1 MSSEDDETQKIE
13 VTKEAEPQRSRRR
26 FIDYPRSARTGWR
39 RWVPSWR
46 LVLGSMVTLGVLG
59 VAALALAVVVTPVPK
74 PNDIAL
80 AQATTF
86 YWNDGTTV
94 LGQTGEANR
103 TSVDL
108 DAVPEAVQGAV
119 IAAED
124 RDFYDHSGFS
134 PVGITRAAWNNIRS
148 EGGTQG
154 GSTITQQY
162 AKNAFLTQDQTIT
175 RKVREL
181 VLAMKLEATVSKD
194 TILIDYLNTVFY
206 GRNAYGIEAAAQ
218 AYFDKPSSEL
228 TASEGAMLAALLQAP
243 NALAPE
249 TNPEGLRER
258 WNYVLDGMVGEGF
271 LTQAERD
278 AITFP
283 EVIEY
288 TPQIYTAGPDG
299 YLFQAAQDQLL
310 ELGYS
315 TDDMNF
321 AGLRVVTTFDR
332 AMQDAAVAAVDEFDP
347 SDEVDGLRIG
357 MASMVPQTGEV
368 VALYGGPDYQENQF
382 NNATQARGQAGS
394 TFKAFGLAAGLD
406 NGITL
411 NTSYSGASPLTIG
424 DYQVENYGN
433 ASYGDVSMLYST
445 VNSLNTP
452 FVQMNQEIGADQT
465 EDALI
470 AAGIPA
476 DTPGLSDELNN
487 VLGSASPTPME
498 QANAF
503 ATLAA
508 RGERVEPTMIK
519 EVRRA
524 SGQELYNHETELER
538 SFDADIVDQVTYA
551 LQRVVTSGTGT
562 AALSANRPVAGK
574 TGTSDDYL
582 SAWFGGYAP
591 NLSAAVMVVRN
602 DEAGNEISLL
612 DEGGLTEGT
621 GGALPA
627 QIFGAYI
634 NQAMVD
640 MPVEYFQEPATPVE
654 PTPSAPA
661 STEQSAPPS
670 ESTTPSEEPTS
681 AEPTPTPTP
690 TEPTPTPTEPTP
702 TPTPTAPTPTPVPT
716 EPTPAPTEPAP
727 VVPPAG
733 EASPSALLEQQ
744 SAASPAA
751 QFSDPAV
758 PVGELG
764 AGFVLVAG
772 FTRALTKRGVGRIG
786 GE

>member
-1 MSSEDDETQKIE
+1 MSSEDDDTQKIA
-13 VTKEAEPQRSRRR
+13 TTPAEEEPRNKRR
-26 FIDYPRSARTGWR
+26 FIDYPRGARSGWR

-46 LVLGSMVTLGVLG
+46 LVFGSAVALGLLG
-59 VAALALAVVVTPVPK
+59 VAALALAVLFTPVPK

-80 AQATTF
+80 AQTTTF

-94 LGQTGEANR
+94 LGQTGDANR
-103 TSVDL
+103 TSVEL
-108 DAVPEAVQGAV
+108 DAVPEVVRGAV

-124 RDFYDHSGFS
+124 RDFFDHSGFS
-134 PVGITRAAWNNIRS
+134 PVGITRAAWNNLRS

-175 RKVREL
+175 RKLREL
-181 VLAMKLEATVSKD
+181 VLAIRLEATVSKE

-218 AYFDKPSSEL
+218 AYFDKPASEL
-228 TASEGAMLAALLQAP
+228 TAAEGAVLAALLQAP

-249 TNPEGLRER
+249 TNPEGLLER
-258 WNYVLDGMVGEGF
+258 WNYVLDGMVSEGF
-271 LTQAERD
+271 LTEAER
-278 AITFP
+278 AATTFP
-283 EVIEY
+283 EIVEFV
-288 TPQIYTAGPDG
+288 PQIYTAGTDG
-299 YLFQAAQDQLL
+299 FLFQAAQDQLL

-315 TDDMNF
+315 SDDMNF
-321 AGLRVVTTFDR
+321 SGLRVVTTFDR
-332 AMQDAAVAAVDEFDP
+332 AKQDAAVAAVEQFDP
-347 SDEVDGLRIG
+347 SETVEGLRIG

-394 TFKAFGLAAGLD
+394 TFKAFGLAAGLED
-406 NGITL
+406 GITL

-424 DYQVENYGN
+424 SYQVENYGN
-433 ASYGDVSMLYST
+433 ASYGDVSMLFST

-452 FVQMNQEIGADQT
+452 FVQMNQDIGADRTQQ
-465 EDALI
+465 ALI
-470 AAGIPA
+470 AAGIPE

-487 VLGSASPTPME
+487 ILGSASPTPME

-508 RGERVEPTMIK
+508 RGERVEPTMIT

-524 SGQELYNHETELER
+524 SGQKLYTHKPTLQR
-538 SFDADIVDQVTYA
+538 AFAADIVDQVTYA

-574 TGTSDDYL
+574 TGTSDNYL

-591 NLSAAVMVVRN
+591 NLSTAVMVVRT

-612 DEGGLTEGT
+612 GEGGMSEGT

-627 QIFGAYI
+627 QIFGAYM

-640 MPVEYFQEPATPVE
+640 MPVEYFQQPATPVE
-654 PTPSAPA
+654 PTPTTPA
-661 STEQSAPPS
+661 TPE
-670 ESTTPSEEPTS
+670 ESITPSEAPTTTEPT
-681 AEPTPTPTP
+681 PTPTPTP
-690 TEPTPTPTEPTP
+690 TEPTPTPVDPTPTPIEPTP
-702 TPTPTAPTPTPVPT
+702 TPVDPTPVPT
-716 EPTPAPTEPAP
+716 VPAP
-727 VVPPAG
+727 VAPTAPVTQQSMQSPVAQLSESAAPAG
-733 EASPSALLEQQ
+733 ELSAGLVVFGGATALL
-744 SAASPAA
+744 
-751 QFSDPAV
+751 
-758 PVGELG
+758 
-764 AGFVLVAG
+764 
-772 FTRALTKRGVGRIG
+772 TRRVGR
-786 GE
+786 